1 MLEEVGGEIPSFYTV
16 SGLSHY
22 LAAKKLSHGK
32 RWKKKKKIKISL

>member
-1 MLEEVGGEIPSFYTV
+1 MEEVGEEIPSFHIV

-32 RWKKKKKIKISL
+32 KWKKVGL